1 VSGPSRLNVLSS
13 AIGASPEMEAR
24 IIKDIPSLEKESLDD
39 AADLHVPQS
48 TPPIFT
54 NCSGF
59 WIA

>member
-1 VSGPSRLNVLSS
+1 
-13 AIGASPEMEAR
+13 MEAR